1 MTKVGSVATP
11 QTLGQIL
18 LQVLGPIALM
28 TTVGYLL
35 QTRLHLD
42 VRSLSRIVFYVL
54 APCLIYSSII
64 TLQIDAATISRTLLF
79 AAANM
84 IVMGLTALLL
94 TRRWRYTGNFG
105 NAFIVATILLND
117 GNYGLPLNLFAFGA
131 EGLSYAVI
139 MYIFNNL
146 IGNTFSIFLLAH
158 GRHGARVA
166 LRRTLTAPFVWGM
179 LLGLLGRATG
189 LAPTG
194 SFMDM
199 IQMAGRATIPLFL
212 LILGMTLAQTRTHSH
227 GLAIPRLATLRMVGG
242 PALALVLAPLLGL
255 SGLNYAVAIMQAS
268 MPTAVN
274 TIVLS
279 NEFEAA
285 PDFVAGAVF
294 FTTLISVVT
303 LPLLLLWLK

>member
-1 MTKVGSVATP
+1 MDSAGAS

-18 LQVLGPIALM
+18 LQVLGPIVLVAV
-28 TTVGYLL
+28 VGYLL
-35 QTRLHLD
+35 QIRLHLD
-42 VRSLSRIVFYVL
+42 VRSLSRVVFYIL

-64 TLQIDAATISRTLLF
+64 TLKIDAATISRTLLF

-84 IVMGLTALLL
+84 ALMGVIALLL
-94 TRRWRYTGNFG
+94 TRRWHYTGNLG
-105 NAFIVATILLND
+105 SAFIVATILLND

-131 EGLSYAVI
+131 EGLNYAVI

-146 IGNTFSIFLLAH
+146 VGNTLSIYLLAR
-158 GRHGARVA
+158 GNHGARVA

-199 IQMAGRATIPLFL
+199 IQMAGRATIPVFL

-242 PALALVLAPLLGL
+242 PALALVLARLLGL
-255 SGLNYAVAIMQAS
+255 SGLNYSVAVMQAS

-279 NEFEAA
+279 NEFETT

-303 LPLLLLWLK
+303 LPLLLFWLK